1 MSDQSRPNEG
11 GSVPDPGE
19 NAAATPPIPPQ
30 YPGAPVPPQAPAAAP
45 QDPYAPQG
53 APVPGQG
60 QNAQQAFAGAVAT
73 AREKVPA
80 PLAAKDPWIAALITS
95 GLALAGALAASIL
108 ITLLGLF
115 GGRLFLGD
123 RGGSEFFELLAPHW
137 FAVIA
142 QLLGAGFGGSLGAST
157 SVAGAASF
165 SVSALFI
172 PVLVPIAALVSVRL
186 FARRAVP
193 RTDLTAGL
201 RLVVA
206 AAAGAA
212 FALVVVI
219 LQLVAPLSI
228 ALPGAPGSFTTRA
241 ISFWSIIAGIALV
254 GAAAF
259 FVLSPVRTARS
270 RARTALVQAL
280 EHIGGLGALIA
291 LAVIAVV
298 AFDANGAG
306 EIIGLVLLAPVLLP
320 FLAADGGA
328 IASLATVGA
337 SVTGGAT
344 NELIGDFSGLGEL
357 AEDMPSVW
365 MFSDFFPVWIRI
377 VLPLVAVLAL
387 AIVSVRWRLRTGVAR
402 DGASWALLPVA
413 YAVVGVLVTL
423 AGRVSVSASVSTSGD
438 LSALLEG
445 GLGGTARVAFGPA
458 VWTFLLF
465 AVIGAVVEVLARFV
479 VPAFVAAVPGGVVR
493 TIAVGATVGSA
504 AAAQSAAAATAPA
517 APAAPAAGASYA
529 PADPNAAAAAPAPG
543 TPYAPADPN
552 APAAPYAPADPSA
565 PAGRVADPSAPP
577 APYAPVDPNAAAPH
591 APADPDATTT
601 PPAAAPEPEGIPA
614 RPADPSAPSAQG
626 LEDPAAL
633 PAGHE
638 VPPVPAEPALLAAH
652 GSPAAP
658 PAPAQPYATASVDP
672 VVAML
677 SDGARERT
685 PVSRKAKIGWLI
697 GGSAVV
703 VLVAALVVGVFI
715 KNHLAATTYSA
726 QARAEEYLSAVVDGD
741 AGRALELWAPNVTS
755 AERVLLA
762 SEIYAAADDRPT
774 AYEITDVDEYDGVV
788 DVAAQLTV
796 DSKNYDVLMRLQKH
810 GTQAV
815 LFDDWRIEEGPGQ
828 TLVVGDVSQVT
839 RVNGVEVDL
848 SGFADAEGATALP
861 VLPGTYTFE
870 APTSDDGPFTYGDD
884 IAVTVLP
891 NADGSEGDDA
901 LTFFPTWTD
910 DAQQQAIAVVQ
921 ERIDLCMTSDKFQPS
936 DCSDVLGWREPSYAV
951 TGIKR
956 SWTQEPELTFVDDE
970 DGAYVLVDGGRMHID
985 YQQRWDEDDDWED
998 DDTEVSAPFNYGTVV
1013 PVSVGDDGEVSV
1025 DLSEF

>member
-11 GSVPDPGE
+11 GPGPNPGE
-19 NAAATPPIPPQ
+19 DAAATPPIPPQ

-45 QDPYAPQG
+45 QHPYAPQG

-95 GLALAGALAASIL
+95 GFALAGALAASIL

-212 FALVVVI
+212 FALVAVI

-291 LAVIAVV
+291 LALIAVV

-344 NELIGDFSGLGEL
+344 NELIGDFSGLGDL
-357 AEDMPSVW
+357 AEDLPSVW
-365 MFSDFFPVWIRI
+365 MFSDVFPVWIRI

-517 APAAPAAGASYA
+517 SSASPAVGASYA

-543 TPYAPADPN
+543 TPYAPTDPN
-552 APAAPYAPADPSA
+552 AP
-565 PAGRVADPSAPP
+565 VAEPSAPP
-577 APYAPVDPNAAAPH
+577 APYAPVAPNAAAPH
-591 APADPDATTT
+591 GPADHDAPTT

-614 RPADPSAPSAQG
+614 RPADPSAPGAQG

-658 PAPAQPYATASVDP
+658 PAPAQPYATAPVDP

-870 APTSDDGPFTYGDD
+870 APTSDDRPFTYGDD

-891 NADGSEGDDA
+891 NAGGSEGDDA
-901 LTFFPTWTD
+901 LTFVPTWTD

-936 DCSDVLGWREPSYAV
+936 DCSVVLGWREPSYAV

>member
-11 GSVPDPGE
+11 GPGPNPGE
-19 NAAATPPIPPQ
+19 DAAATPPIPPQ

-45 QDPYAPQG
+45 QHPYAPQG

-95 GLALAGALAASIL
+95 GFALAGALAASIL

-172 PVLVPIAALVSVRL
+172 PVLVPIAALVSLRL

-212 FALVVVI
+212 FALVAVI

-291 LAVIAVV
+291 LALIAVV

-344 NELIGDFSGLGEL
+344 NELIGDFSGLGDL
-357 AEDMPSVW
+357 AEDLPSVW
-365 MFSDFFPVWIRI
+365 MFSDVFPVWIRI

-517 APAAPAAGASYA
+517 SSASPAVGASYA

-552 APAAPYAPADPSA
+552 APAAPHAPTE
-565 PAGRVADPSAPP
+565 PSAPP
-577 APYAPVDPNAAAPH
+577 APYAPVAPNAAAPH
-591 APADPDATTT
+591 GPADHDAPTT

-614 RPADPSAPSAQG
+614 RPADPSAPGAQG

-658 PAPAQPYATASVDP
+658 PAPAQPYATAPVDP

-870 APTSDDGPFTYGDD
+870 APTSDDRPFTYGDD

-891 NADGSEGDDA
+891 NAGGSEGDDA
-901 LTFFPTWTD
+901 LTFVPTWTD

-936 DCSDVLGWREPSYAV
+936 DCSVVLGWREPSYAV